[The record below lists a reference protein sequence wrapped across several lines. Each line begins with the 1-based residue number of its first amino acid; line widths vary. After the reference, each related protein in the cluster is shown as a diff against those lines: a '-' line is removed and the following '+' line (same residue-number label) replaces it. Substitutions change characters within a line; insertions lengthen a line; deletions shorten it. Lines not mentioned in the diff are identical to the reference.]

1 MQLPTKLQWQL
12 TWIFYSFTGML
23 YTTWHPKTYE
33 KKKKKVQKRHF
44 MAEKGLADNLNNVH
58 LSAVICISW
67 EHYVAVLSERRHL
80 AH

>member
-12 TWIFYSFTGML
+12 TWIFTVSLECYILLGTQRR
-23 YTTWHPKTYE
+23 TK

-44 MAEKGLADNLNNVH
+44 MAEKGLVDNLNNVH

-67 EHYVAVLSERRHL
+67 EHYVAV
-80 AH
+80 